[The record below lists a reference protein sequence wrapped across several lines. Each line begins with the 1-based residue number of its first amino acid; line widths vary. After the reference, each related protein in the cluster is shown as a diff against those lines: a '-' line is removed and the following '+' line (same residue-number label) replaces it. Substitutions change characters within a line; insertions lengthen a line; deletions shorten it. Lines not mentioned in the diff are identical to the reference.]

1 MKFVRRLLSNQPLA
15 IGVLYL
21 LASCVWIVATD
32 KLLESLSVDRE
43 TIVVLSSLKGIF
55 FLVITTVLLFLTLRH
70 LYRANAIQ
78 QERAQA
84 ALRKSEV
91 HFRLLVEQA
100 SDGIFV
106 ADENGHYVDVNSAGA
121 EMLGYSREEILK
133 SSLADILMEEELPR
147 IAPEVER
154 LSESKLVMT
163 EWKFRRKDGTSFVG
177 ELSGRKLPD
186 GRLQGMVRDITAR
199 RQAEHE
205 LRESKRWLDAAT
217 EAANLAVWS
226 YDLVTGEFVTNS
238 RGKEMLD
245 LPERTNISIPDL
257 LSRVLP
263 EDRKALETDF
273 WPQSKDLEMRLE
285 FRVASPAGVRWVY
298 ACGKGRRNK
307 SGQPVG
313 TSGVLIDI
321 TEKRQAEE
329 QLKLLREEL
338 LQAQKME
345 AVGQLAG
352 GVAHDFNNLMH
363 VVMSY
368 AELAGFQV
376 TAESPVKRH
385 LRMILE
391 AAKRA
396 TDVTGQLLA
405 FGRKQILN
413 PRIFC
418 VKESVMNTSKMLGR
432 LIGEDIILTTD
443 LEADLASTKADP
455 GQVEQ
460 IIMNLAVNARD
471 AMPAGGKLTI
481 STKNVE
487 FKDLPSSMAAGD
499 YVCLSVRDSGCG
511 MPESVKARI
520 FEPFFTTKEQGKGT
534 GLGLATVYGIVKQSE
549 GHIECTSAPGE
560 GTQFDVYLPALKPIA
575 DSADDEDAGEEC
587 TARGETILLVE
598 DDDAVRDSAK
608 EMLDSLGFNL
618 LVARSASEA
627 MQISREYKG
636 PIQLVL
642 TDVVMPGIGGS
653 QLAAELQKER
663 PDARFLFMS
672 GYTDDAMLRQGILH
686 SSAPFLQKPFSLRGI
701 AKKVGQ
707 VLRAPAQT
715 IPSA

>member
-1 MKFVRRLLSNQPLA
+1 MKFVRGLLSNQPLA
-15 IGVLYL
+15 IGVLYF
-21 LASCVWIVATD
+21 LASCFWIVATD
-32 KLLESLSVDRE
+32 RMVESLSVDHK
-43 TIVVLSSLKGIF
+43 TALLLGILKGIF
-55 FLVITTVLLFLTLRH
+55 FLVVTSLLLFLTLRQ
-70 LYRANAIQ
+70 LNQ
-78 QERAQA
+78 TKTTLQEEAQA
-84 ALRKSEV
+84 ALRKSEL

-133 SSLADILMEEELPR
+133 FSLPDILIEDELPR

-186 GRLQGMVRDITAR
+186 GRLQGMVRDITSR

-238 RGKEMLD
+238 RGKEILD
-245 LPERTNISIPDL
+245 LPERTTISIPDL

-263 EDRKALETDF
+263 EDRKTVESDF
-273 WPQSKDLEMRLE
+273 WPQSKDLEIRLE

-298 ACGKGRRNK
+298 ACGKGRQDN
-307 SGQPVG
+307 SGEPLG
-313 TSGVLIDI
+313 TSGVMIDI

-329 QLKLLREEL
+329 QLKLLQEEL

-376 TAESPVKRH
+376 TADSPVKRH
-385 LRMILE
+385 LQMILE

-413 PRIFC
+413 PRVFC
-418 VKESVMNTSKMLGR
+418 VNESVMNTSKMLGR
-432 LIGEDIILTTD
+432 LIGEDIILTTN
-443 LEADLASTKADP
+443 LEAELASTKADP

-471 AMPAGGKLTI
+471 AMPSGGKLTI
-481 STKNVE
+481 RTKNVE
-487 FKDLPSSMAAGD
+487 LKNMHPSMAAGD

-511 MPESVKARI
+511 MPESVKAHI

-534 GLGLATVYGIVKQSE
+534 GLGLATVYGIVKQSG

-575 DSADDEDAGEEC
+575 HSSDAEDAGE
-587 TARGETILLVE
+587 AFAAHGETILLVE

-608 EMLDSLGFNL
+608 EMLESLGFNL

-627 MQISREYKG
+627 MQISREYEE

-686 SSAPFLQKPFSLRGI
+686 SAAPFLQKPFSLRGI
-701 AKKVGQ
+701 AKKVDQ
-707 VLRAPAQT
+707 VLKAPAQT

>member
-1 MKFVRRLLSNQPLA
+1 MKFVRGLLSNQPLA
-15 IGVLYL
+15 IGVLYF
-21 LASCVWIVATD
+21 LASCFWIVATD
-32 KLLESLSVDRE
+32 RMVESLAVDRK
-43 TIVVLSSLKGIF
+43 TALLLSILKGIF
-55 FLVITTVLLFLTLRH
+55 FLVVTALLLFLTLRQLH
-70 LYRANAIQ
+70 QTKTTL
-78 QERAQA
+78 QEEAQA
-84 ALRKSEV
+84 ALRKSEL

-106 ADENGHYVDVNSAGA
+106 ADKNGHYVDVNSAGA
-121 EMLGYSREEILK
+121 EMLGYSREEILQF
-133 SSLADILMEEELPR
+133 SLADILMEEEVPR

-154 LSESKLVMT
+154 LSESKLMMT

-226 YDLVTGEFVTNS
+226 YDLVTGDFVTNS
-238 RGKEMLD
+238 RGKEILD
-245 LPERTNISIPDL
+245 LPERTKISIPDL

-263 EDRKALETDF
+263 EDRKAMENDF
-273 WPQSKDLEMRLE
+273 WRQSKDLEIRLE
-285 FRVASPAGVRWVY
+285 FRVTSPAGIRWVY
-298 ACGKGRRNK
+298 ACGKGTQDE
-307 SGQPVG
+307 SGKPVG
-313 TSGVLIDI
+313 TSGVMIDI

-329 QLKLLREEL
+329 QLKLLQEEL

-385 LRMILE
+385 LQMILE

-418 VKESVMNTSKMLGR
+418 VNESVMNTSKMLGR

-443 LEADLASTKADP
+443 LEPDLGSTKADP

-481 STKNVE
+481 GTKNVE
-487 FKDLPSSMAAGD
+487 LKDPRSSMPSGK

-511 MPESVKARI
+511 MPESVKAHI

-549 GHIECTSAPGE
+549 GHIECSSASGE
-560 GTQFDVYLPALKPIA
+560 GTQFDVYLPAMDPIVN
-575 DSADDEDAGEEC
+575 SCDDEETEEDL
-587 TARGETILLVE
+587 AAHDETILLVE
-598 DDDAVRDSAK
+598 DDDAVRESAK
-608 EMLDSLGFNL
+608 EMLKTLGYRL

-627 MQISREYKG
+627 MQTSREYEG
-636 PIQLVL
+636 AIHLVL
-642 TDVVMPGIGGS
+642 TDIVMPGISGS
-653 QLAAELQKER
+653 RLAGELQKER
-663 PDARFLFMS
+663 PDARVLFMS
-672 GYTDDAMLRQGILH
+672 GYTDDAILRQGILH

-701 AKKVGQ
+701 AKKVDQ